1 MNEYVNAMI
10 TLRFFPCHR
19 KKERSL
25 VIGGR
30 QFPMCFRCMSI
41 LLGYFAVG
49 PLFWLAADVPFLM
62 MLVFGV
68 LLNIPMV
75 MDGYTQLRGWRVS
88 NNFLRS
94 FTGLISGIGM
104 SCIIVA
110 GSIQFHRGIQGFASF
125 IDSFLA

>member
-1 MNEYVNAMI
+1 MNEYVHAII

-25 VIGGR
+25 IIRGR

-41 LLGYFAVG
+41 MLGYLAVI
-49 PLFWLAADVPFLM
+49 PLLWMTADVSFFN
-62 MLVFGV
+62 MLVVGI

-75 MDGYTQLRGWRVS
+75 IDGYTQLRGWRVS

-94 FTGLISGIGM
+94 STGLISGIGM

-110 GSIQFHRGIQGFASF
+110 GSFQFHRGIQGLANF
-125 IDSFLA
+125 IDSFIA

>member
-1 MNEYVNAMI
+1 
-10 TLRFFPCHR
+10 
-19 KKERSL
+19 
-25 VIGGR
+25 
-30 QFPMCFRCMSI
+30 MCFRCMSI

-49 PLFWLAADVPFLM
+49 PLFWLAADVSFLK
-62 MLVFGV
+62 MLVIGI

-94 FTGLISGIGM
+94 FTGLTSGIGM

-110 GSIQFHRGIQGFASF
+110 GSFQFHRGIQGLAKLL
-125 IDSFLA
+125 DSIIS